1 MLQPKVAPALTPTA
15 PSKTMPFSIKTS
27 VTPLVNMSP
36 LKNLILFF
44 SKDKNQIEKFPLSD
58 FFSRLQSTLGD
69 ISFYFFLFSFIRV
82 VIRFK
87 FVTNITQAPCIFVS

>member
-1 MLQPKVAPALTPTA
+1 MTA
-15 PSKTMPFSIKTS
+15 VVPLNKHFCNSYDKTS
-27 VTPLVNMSP
+27 PLQKPSL

>member
-1 MLQPKVAPALTPTA
+1 MMNTAQKQWIRRIHVAKTKLNLDDESYRALLTEPTEK
-15 PSKTMPFSIKTS
+15 PNT
-27 VTPLVNMSP
+27 
-36 LKNLILFF
+36 FF